1 MKMTKNYK
9 TTREKFDRMKLYPID
24 EAIALVQEMKFTKF
38 DESIDLA
45 INLDVDPRHAEE
57 NIRVTT
63 ALPHGTGKEVSVL
76 VLASGPKEKE
86 ALEAGADYVGN
97 KEYLDKI
104 KGGWADVDKIIAT
117 PDMMG
122 ELGKLGRILGPKG
135 LMPNPKSGTVTMDVA
150 KAVKDLKAGQVEL
163 RVEKTGIVHVP
174 GGKSS
179 FEKDAI
185 VENIRTIYDTLIK
198 NRPASVKGQYL
209 EKMSVSSTMGPG
221 IKIDHASIR

>member
-1 MKMTKNYK
+1 MKLTKNSK
-9 TTREKFDRMKLYPID
+9 SITGKFDNMKFYSID
-24 EAIALVQEMKFTKF
+24 LAVELVKEMKFAKF
-38 DESIDLA
+38 DETIDLA

-63 ALPHGTGKEVSVL
+63 SLPHGTGRDVSVL

-86 ALEAGADYVGN
+86 ALDAGADYVGN

-104 KGGWADVDKIIAT
+104 KGGWSDVDKIIAT

-150 KAVKDLKAGQVEL
+150 KAVKNLKAGQVEL

-174 GGKSS
+174 CGKAS
-179 FEKDAI
+179 FEKKAI
-185 VENIRTIYDTLIK
+185 IENIKTIYDTLIK
-198 NRPASVKGQYL
+198 NRPASVKGHYL
-209 EKMSVSSTMGPG
+209 EKMSISSTMGPG
-221 IKIDHASIR
+221 IKIDHSSIR